1 MNSRT
6 VCVCVTGFLLTD
18 EELLQWV
25 NSAMPSSLRW
35 FHRESFDVC
44 YLCFHDKEQ
53 ALFVKHFL
61 NVHVFSMVNDSL
73 VGLMHAET
81 LPSYIENRLL
91 SVVDMIEKKNDFQ
104 PNVLVKVCASTTLT
118 VQDWLQIFPT
128 AYDFHRTQL
137 QSKVV
142 VEFCRVED
150 AKKAIELVN
159 KKSHIINKRGVD
171 LSVYVVC
178 EYASTKYMKTVS
190 KKLNSCLIEKIRYED
205 TLAQKVVEW
214 LEL

>member
-1 MNSRT
+1 MSD
-6 VCVCVTGFLLTD
+6 D
-18 EELLQWV
+18 ELRQWIE
-25 NSAMPSSLRW
+25 SAMPSSLRW
-35 FHRESFDVC
+35 FHRETYDLC

-61 NVHVFSMVNDSL
+61 NVHVFSMVNDPN
-73 VGLMHAET
+73 VGFMHAET
-81 LPSYIENRLL
+81 IPAYIENRIL
-91 SVVDMIEKKNDFQ
+91 SVVDMIEKKADFQ

-118 VQDWLQIFPT
+118 LQDWLQIFPT

-142 VEFCRVED
+142 VEFCTVED
-150 AKKAIELVN
+150 AKLAIKLAN
-159 KKSHIINKRGVD
+159 KQSHIVTKRGLD

-178 EYASTKYMKTVS
+178 EYASAKYMKTVS
-190 KKLNSCLIEKIRYED
+190 KKLNSCLIEKIKYED
-205 TLAQKVVEW
+205 TLAQRVVDW